1 MADTVG
7 EGEEEAVAAAAPPE
21 QPVAIAVGV
30 PAPAIPRAR
39 PIHGERLI
47 ATSLRVGGLAGGACF
62 ALSIALHL
70 FPLGPRMDVPVDLL
84 RKAGASLLI
93 VTPVARLGIAGA
105 LLGSK
110 GEWRYL
116 AYTAAILA
124 LLVIALGAGLKA

>member
-1 MADTVG
+1 VAERVEEGRG
-7 EGEEEAVAAAAPPE
+7 EPVAVAAPANR
-21 QPVAIAVGV
+21 PVAIAIAA

-39 PIHGERLI
+39 PIQGERLI
-47 ATSLRVGGLAGGACF
+47 ATMLRVGGLAGGACF
-62 ALSIALHL
+62 ALSIVLHVASAPHRL
-70 FPLGPRMDVPVDLL
+70 DVPVDLL

-116 AYTAAILA
+116 AYAAAIIA
-124 LLVIALGAGLKA
+124 LLGVALGAGLNA

>member
-1 MADTVG
+1 MAERVE
-7 EGEEEAVAAAAPPE
+7 EGQEEPVAVAAPPE
-21 QPVAIAVGV
+21 QPIAIAVAA

-47 ATSLRVGGLAGGACF
+47 ATALRVGGLAGGACF

-70 FPLGPRMDVPVDLL
+70 LPLGHRMDVPVDLL

-93 VTPVARLGIAGA
+93 VTPIARLGIAGA
-105 LLGSK
+105 LLGTK

-124 LLVIALGAGLKA
+124 LLVVALGAGLRG